1 MLKKLLK
8 ISPFLYK
15 IFILIISTLIIVYFL
30 PLNTQHSIQFSEG
43 KRWTGNTL
51 YAPFDFPIIKSS
63 EELLIEK
70 KSIESKSIIYFDV
83 NDNVSEIIL
92 NDYSNNFNKFFQN
105 ENDSVNYKSGLFVL
119 KSFLKRGIL
128 PLDFNST
135 TQKRIALISKNI
147 ERFTQSDSLLKL
159 ENLSDEIKKS
169 LNIEY
174 KPNERKFYNLF
185 FEILQP
191 NLSYNKALTDEYIKE
206 LNSSISLTRDLVIKG
221 EVIVETNQ
229 IVEGEK
235 LNKLKSLNYQFSSK
249 SDNKEINQSTKIGFF
264 LLVLTLLF
272 LSLTYIYKFRNNVFE
287 DDNKMTFIFLNI
299 CLSVIMSLILA
310 DLNPRFIYVAPICIF
325 PLLTKTFFDSRLAF
339 FIHIVSLTIISFN
352 VFNGFEY
359 VFLQILAGITSIL
372 STSKIYKRANLFI
385 SVAQITFI
393 YFLGYIIFYLLSSG
407 DIDRIDVLQFGFFLV
422 NGMLTLFV
430 LPLIYLYEK
439 VFFLVSD
446 VSLLELSDT
455 NSPLLKELSDK
466 APGTFH
472 HSLQVANLSEA
483 CANEI
488 NANSLLTR
496 VGALYH
502 DVGKIKKPNFFSE
515 NQKGSISPHDELS
528 PKESAKIII
537 DHVTDGIALGKK
549 NKLPDRVLDF
559 IRTHHGTSKVY
570 FFYKRQIELNTNAD
584 IKDFLYPGPKPFSK
598 ETSIVMMADSIEA
611 ASKSLKEPSFE
622 ILEKFVNKI
631 INQQMD
637 EGQFLNSNITF
648 SEIETV
654 KKVLI
659 KKLVNIYQLRIEYP
673 S

>member
-1 MLKKLLK
+1 MLKKLLE

-15 IFILIISTLIIVYFL
+15 TFILITSGFIIVYFL
-30 PLNTQHSIQFSEG
+30 PLNTQYSIQFSEG
-43 KRWTGNTL
+43 KRWTGSTL
-51 YAPFDFPIIKSS
+51 YAPFDFPIIKSI
-63 EELLIEK
+63 EELSLEK
-70 KSIESKSIIYFDV
+70 KSIESKSISYFNVKEDV
-83 NDNVSEIIL
+83 SKLIL
-92 NDYSNNFNKFFQN
+92 NDYYNKFDKFFQN
-105 ENDSVNYKSGLFVL
+105 ENDSVNYKSGLLIL

-128 PLDFNST
+128 PLGFNT
-135 TQKRIALISKNI
+135 TIPNRIALISKNI
-147 ERFTQSDSLLKL
+147 ERFTDADSLLKL
-159 ENLSDEIKKS
+159 ENLSNELKK
-169 LNIEY
+169 NINIDY

-191 NLSYNKALTDEYIKE
+191 NLSFNKILTEEYKNE

-221 EVIVETNQ
+221 EVIIETNQ

-249 SDNKEINQSTKIGFF
+249 SDNKEINRSILIGYF
-264 LLVLTLLF
+264 LLVSSLLF
-272 LSLTYIYKFRNNVFE
+272 LSLIYIYKFRYNVFE
-287 DDNKMTFIFLNI
+287 DDNKMTFIFFNI

-339 FIHIVSLTIISFN
+339 FIHIVSVIIISFS

-359 VFLQILAGITSIL
+359 IFLQILAGIISIL

-385 SVAQITFI
+385 SVAQITFM
-393 YFLGYIIFYLLSSG
+393 YFSGYIIFHLLSSG
-407 DIDRIDVLQFGFFLV
+407 DIDKIDLLQFGFFLA

-439 VFFLVSD
+439 IFFLVSD

-528 PKESAKIII
+528 PSESAKIII
-537 DHVTDGIALGKK
+537 DHVIDGIALGKK
-549 NKLPDRVLDF
+549 NKLPDRVVDF

-570 FFYKRQIELNTNAD
+570 FFYKKQIELDPTAD
-584 IKDFLYPGPKPFSK
+584 IKNFIYPGPKPFSK

-622 ILEKFVNKI
+622 ILEKFVHKI

-637 EGQFLNSNITF
+637 EGQFINSNITF
-648 SEIETV
+648 SEIEAV

>member
-1 MLKKLLK
+1 MLKKFLE

-15 IFILIISTLIIVYFL
+15 TFLLIVSVLVIVYFL
-30 PLNTQHSIQFSEG
+30 PSNIQYSLKFVEG
-43 KRWTGNTL
+43 KRWMGNTL
-51 YAPFDFPIIKSS
+51 YAPFDFPIIKSK
-63 EELLIEK
+63 EELQSEK
-70 KSIESKSIIYFDV
+70 KLIESKSILYFDL
-83 NDNVSEIIL
+83 NEDVSKKTIDE
-92 NDYSNNFNKFFQN
+92 YSLNFNKFFK
-105 ENDSVNYKSGLFVL
+105 NDKDSLIFKQGLSIL

-128 PLDFNST
+128 PLNFDNLEIK
-135 TQKRIALISKNI
+135 QIALISNNI
-147 ERFTQSDSLLKL
+147 ERFTEMDSLFRL
-159 ENLSDEIKKS
+159 ENLSFEIDKTLISDSEPKKR
-169 LNIEY
+169 I
-174 KPNERKFYNLF
+174 FYNFF

-191 NLSYNKALTDEYIKE
+191 NLLFIKGLTEEYLNE
-206 LNSSISLTRDLVIKG
+206 LNSSLSLTRDLVLKG
-221 EVIVETNQ
+221 EVIIETNQ
-229 IVEGEK
+229 VIEGEK
-235 LNKLKSLNYQFSSK
+235 LNKLRSLNYHFSSK
-249 SDNKEINQSTKIGFF
+249 SDNKKINESIQIGYF
-264 LLVLTLLF
+264 LLVFSLLI
-272 LSLTYIYKFRNNVFE
+272 LSLIYIYKFRYAFFE
-287 DDNKMTFIFLNI
+287 NDNRMTFIFLNI
-299 CLSVIMSLILA
+299 SLSVIMSTVLA
-310 DLNPRFIYVAPICIF
+310 DINPRLIYVAPICIF

-339 FIHIVSLTIISFN
+339 FIHIVSVIIISFT

-359 VFLQILAGITSIL
+359 IFIQILAGIISIL

-385 SVAQITFI
+385 SVSQITFM
-393 YFLGYIIFYLLSSG
+393 YFLGYIIFYLLRSG
-407 DIDRIDVLQFGFFLV
+407 NIEKIDLSHFGFFLS

-439 VFFLVSD
+439 IFFLVSD

-502 DVGKIKKPNFFSE
+502 DIGKIQKPNFFSE
-515 NQKGSISPHDELS
+515 NQMGSISPHDELS
-528 PKESAKIII
+528 PEESVKIII
-537 DHVTDGIALGKK
+537 SHVTNGITLGKK
-549 NKLPDRVLDF
+549 NKLPDRIIDF

-570 FFYKRQIELNTNAD
+570 FFYKKQIELNPNS
-584 IKDFLYPGPKPFSK
+584 DFKKFIYPGPKPFSK
-598 ETSIVMMADSIEA
+598 ETSIVMMADAIEA

-622 ILEKFVNKI
+622 ILDEFVHKI
-631 INQQMD
+631 INQQMN
-637 EGQFLNSNITF
+637 EGQFINSNITF
-648 SEIETV
+648 SEIEMV

>member
-1 MLKKLLK
+1 MLKKFLE

-15 IFILIISTLIIVYFL
+15 TFVLIASAFIIVYFL
-30 PLNTQHSIQFSEG
+30 PLDTQYSLQFSEG
-43 KRWTGNTL
+43 KRWTGSTL
-51 YAPFDFPIIKSS
+51 YAPFDFPIIKST
-63 EELLIEK
+63 EELLQEK
-70 KSIESKSIIYFDV
+70 KSIESKSILYL
-83 NDNVSEIIL
+83 NVDKDMSEKIL
-92 NDYSNNFNKFFQN
+92 NDYSNSFNKFFLN
-105 ENDSVNYKSGLFVL
+105 ENDSVSYKDGLIIL
-119 KSFLKRGIL
+119 NSFLKRGIPPIQL
-128 PLDFNST
+128 NNT
-135 TQKRIALISKNI
+135 TKKRIALISNNI
-147 ERFTQSDSLLKL
+147 ERFTEPDSLFKL
-159 ENLSDEIKKS
+159 ENLSHELKKNLNDGYKIK
-169 LNIEY
+169 
-174 KPNERKFYNLF
+174 ERKFYNLL

-191 NLSYNKALTDEYIKE
+191 NLSYNKDLNEQHINE
-206 LNSSISLTRDLVIKG
+206 LNSSISLTRDLVLKG
-221 EVIVETNQ
+221 EVIIETNQ

-235 LNKLKSLNYQFSSK
+235 FNKLKSLNYQFSSK
-249 SDNKEINQSTKIGFF
+249 TDNKEINQSILIGYF
-264 LLVLTLLF
+264 LLVSTLLF
-272 LSLTYIYKFRNNVFE
+272 LSLIYIYKFRYKVFE
-287 DDNKMTFIFLNI
+287 DDNKITFIFLNI
-299 CLSVIMSLILA
+299 SLSVIMSLILA

-339 FIHIVSLTIISFN
+339 FIHIVSVIIISFT

-359 VFLQILAGITSIL
+359 IFIQILAGIISIL

-385 SVAQITFI
+385 SVAQITFV

-407 DIDRIDVLQFGFFLV
+407 NIEKIDLFQFGFFLA

-430 LPLIYLYEK
+430 LPLIYFYEK
-439 VFFLVSD
+439 IFFLVSD
-446 VSLLELSDT
+446 ISLLELSDT

-488 NANSLLTR
+488 NANALLTR

-502 DVGKIKKPNFFSE
+502 DIGKIKKPNFFSE

-528 PKESAKIII
+528 PEDSSKIII
-537 DHVTDGIALGKK
+537 AHVINGISLGKK
-549 NKLPDRVLDF
+549 NKLPDRVIDF

-570 FFYKRQIELNTNAD
+570 FFYKKQIELNPNSNVKNF
-584 IKDFLYPGPKPFSK
+584 IYPGPKPFSK

-622 ILEKFVNKI
+622 ILEEFVHRI

-637 EGQFLNSNITF
+637 EGQFINSNITF
-648 SEIETV
+648 SEIEAV

-673 S
+673 N

>member
-1 MLKKLLK
+1 MLKKFLE

-15 IFILIISTLIIVYFL
+15 TFILIVSVLIIVYFL
-30 PLNTQHSIQFSEG
+30 PSNTQYSVQFSEG

-51 YAPFDFPIIKSS
+51 YAPFDFPIIKSKD
-63 EELLIEK
+63 ELQLEKKLIESQ
-70 KSIESKSIIYFDV
+70 SILYFDV
-83 NDNVSEIIL
+83 IKEVSEKTL
-92 NDYSNNFNKFFQN
+92 DEYSLNFNKFFQN
-105 ENDSVNYKSGLFVL
+105 KNDSLIYKQGLFL
-119 KSFLKRGIL
+119 LNSFLNRGIL
-128 PLDFNST
+128 PLNFDNAEII
-135 TQKRIALISKNI
+135 KIALISNNK
-147 ERFTQSDSLLKL
+147 ERITEMDSLFILG
-159 ENLSDEIKKS
+159 NLSSEIDKKLS
-169 LNIEY
+169 TES
-174 KPNERKFYNLF
+174 KSKKRKFYNLF

-191 NLSYNKALTDEYIKE
+191 NLLFNKGLTEEYLNE
-206 LNSSISLTRDLVIKG
+206 LNSSLSLTRDLVLKG
-221 EVIVETNQ
+221 EVIIETNQ

-249 SDNKEINQSTKIGFF
+249 SDNKKINRSIQIGYF
-264 LLVLTLLF
+264 LLVSSLLL
-272 LSLTYIYKFRNNVFE
+272 LSLIYIYKFRYTVFE
-287 DDNKMTFIFLNI
+287 DDNKITFIFLNI

-310 DLNPRFIYVAPICIF
+310 DINPRLIYVAPICIF
-325 PLLTKTFFDSRLAF
+325 PLLTKTFFDSRVAF
-339 FIHIVSLTIISFN
+339 FSHIVAVIIISFT

-359 VFLQILAGITSIL
+359 IFIQILVGIIAIL

-385 SVAQITFI
+385 SVAQITFM
-393 YFLGYIIFYLLSSG
+393 YFLGHIIFYLLNSG
-407 DIDRIDVLQFGFFLV
+407 NIEKIELTQFSFFLA

-430 LPLIYLYEK
+430 LPLIYFYEK
-439 VFFLVSD
+439 IFFLVSD

-488 NANSLLTR
+488 NANPLLTR

-502 DVGKIKKPNFFSE
+502 DIGKIKKPNFFSE

-528 PKESAKIII
+528 PEESAEIII
-537 DHVTDGIALGKK
+537 GHVIDGISLGKK
-549 NKLPDRVLDF
+549 NKLPDRIVDF

-570 FFYKRQIELNTNAD
+570 FFYKKQMELKPNSD
-584 IKDFLYPGPKPFSK
+584 IKKFLYPGPKPFSK

-611 ASKSLKEPSFE
+611 ASKSLKEPSLE
-622 ILEKFVNKI
+622 ILEEFVHKI

-637 EGQFLNSNITF
+637 EGQFLNSNVTF
-648 SEIETV
+648 SEIEVV

>member
-1 MLKKLLK
+1 MLKKFME

-15 IFILIISTLIIVYFL
+15 TFILILSTIVIIYFI
-30 PLNTQHSIQFSEG
+30 PLNTQYSIQFSEG
-43 KRWTGNTL
+43 KRWTGTTL

-63 EELLIEK
+63 EELQIEK
-70 KSIESKSIIYFDV
+70 KLIESKSILYLDV
-83 NDNVSEIIL
+83 NPGISELIVE
-92 NDYSNNFNKFFQN
+92 DYSKNFNKFF
-105 ENDSVNYKSGLFVL
+105 EYKIDSIDYKNGLIFL
-119 KSFLKRGIL
+119 NSYLKRGIL
-128 PLDFNST
+128 PLNLSSFKT
-135 TQKRIALISKNI
+135 TQIALISNNV
-147 ERFTQSDSLLKL
+147 ERLTLLDSLFKL
-159 ENLSDEIKKS
+159 ENLSAELNKS
-169 LNIEY
+169 LKN
-174 KPNERKFYNLF
+174 KSKRNEKKFYNLF

-191 NLSYNKALTDEYIKE
+191 NLSYNKRLTEDYLNE
-206 LNSSISLTRDLVIKG
+206 LNSAISLTRDLVLKG
-221 EVIVETNQ
+221 EVIIETNQ

-249 SDNKEINQSTKIGFF
+249 DDDKRLNSSMLVGYI
-264 LLVLTLLF
+264 LLVTSLLF
-272 LSLTYIYKFRNNVFE
+272 LSLIYIYKFRYNIFV

-299 CLSVIMSLILA
+299 SLSVIISFILV

-339 FIHIVSLTIISFN
+339 FFHIVSVIIISFT

-359 VFLQILAGITSIL
+359 IFIQIMAGIISIL

-385 SVAQITFI
+385 SVAQITVI
-393 YFLGYIIFYLLSSG
+393 YFLGYIIFYILSLG
-407 DIDRIDVLQFGFFLV
+407 NVEKIDFSQFGFFLA

-430 LPLIYLYEK
+430 LPLIYFYEK
-439 VFFLVSD
+439 IFSLVSD

-455 NSPLLKELSDK
+455 NSALLKELSDK

-488 NANSLLTR
+488 NANVLLTR

-502 DVGKIKKPNFFSE
+502 DIGKITRPNFFSE
-515 NQKGSISPHDELS
+515 NQKGSFSPHDELS
-528 PKESAKIII
+528 PKESAGIII
-537 DHVTDGIALGKK
+537 SHVINGISLGKK
-549 NKLPDRVLDF
+549 NKIPDRVIDF

-570 FFYKRQIELNTNAD
+570 YFYKKQLELNPDSDTKN
-584 IKDFLYPGPKPFSK
+584 FLYPGPKPFSK

-622 ILEKFVNKI
+622 ILEEFVHKI

-654 KKVLI
+654 KKILI

-673 S
+673 T